1 MNPPAKSPSDKVCL
15 SSVSE
20 RDVDLLLLEEFV
32 ASPTFLSWFVRRLKL
47 KGRTQLT
54 SAQPSV
60 STMNGESDIEL
71 RLLLGTQ
78 RLLILIEDK
87 IDAALQPR
95 QAARY
100 SARAAAYQRRGV
112 CDVATTVLVAPH
124 CYGTDPGFEHHVSY
138 ESIQDWFRK
147 RSSLG
152 ARGAYKLALLHTA
165 LTKPP
170 RPRPVPDVAATAFC
184 TSYWKLAEEIA
195 PDLQMPQPRERS
207 KNSSW
212 LYFKPEALPSSTEM
226 AHKVGRG
233 HVDLHFKG
241 MGNRMARLRQ
251 RFGTSLPPGVQLVRS
266 GKSAVVRAVVP
277 PVDIQLPFEDSMPA
291 ARQGIEAAQM
301 LLRWFSSYNSA
312 KGTGTSVGTPPT
324 QTRT

>member
-1 MNPPAKSPSDKVCL
+1 MSAPDQGPNGPVSL
-15 SSVSE
+15 SFVSE

-32 ASPTFLSWFVRRLKL
+32 ASPGFLSWFVRKIKL
-47 KGRTQLT
+47 KGRAQLMF
-54 SAQPSV
+54 AQPSV
-60 STMNGESDIEL
+60 ETLNGESDLEL
-71 RLLLGTQ
+71 RLQLGEQ

-87 IDAALQPR
+87 IDAVLQPR

-100 SARAAAYQRRGV
+100 AARAAAYRRRGE
-112 CDVATTVLVAPH
+112 CEIATTVLVAPLR
-124 CYGTDPGFEHHVSY
+124 YGADPGFEHYVSY
-138 ESIQDWFRK
+138 ESIQDWFRD
-147 RSSLG
+147 RPSLG
-152 ARGAYKLALLHTA
+152 ARKAYKLALLHTA

-184 TSYWKLAEEIA
+184 TNYWKLAQEIA
-195 PDLQMPQPRERS
+195 SDLQMQQPRERS

-226 AHKVGRG
+226 VHKVGKG

-251 RFGTSLPPGVQLVRS
+251 RVGTSLPPGVQLVRS
-266 GKSAVVRAVVP
+266 GKSGVVRAVVP
-277 PVDIQLPFEDSMPA
+277 PVDIQLPFEEVMPA

-301 LLRWFSSYNSA
+301 LLRWFSSQLTT
-312 KGTGTSVGTPPT
+312 K
-324 QTRT
+324 RR

>member
-1 MNPPAKSPSDKVCL
+1 MNPSAQSPSEKVYL
-15 SSVSE
+15 TAVSE

-32 ASPTFLSWFVRRLKL
+32 ASPKFLSWFVRRLKL

-60 STMNGESDIEL
+60 STMNGESDVEL

-87 IDAALQPR
+87 IDAVLQPR

-100 SARAAAYQRRGV
+100 AARATAYQRRGE
-112 CDVATTVLVAPH
+112 CDIATTVIVAPLR
-124 CYGTDPGFEHHVSY
+124 YGADPGFEHHVSY
-138 ESIQDWFRK
+138 ESIQDWFRNQP
-147 RSSLG
+147 SLG
-152 ARGAYKLALLHTA
+152 ARKAYKLALLHTA

-184 TSYWKLAEEIA
+184 TSYWTLAQEIA

-251 RFGTSLPPGVQLVRS
+251 RVGTSLPPGVQLVRS
-266 GKSAVVRAVVP
+266 GKSGVVRAVVP

-301 LLRWFSSYNSA
+301 LLRWFSSYKA
-312 KGTGTSVGTPPT
+312 TKG
-324 QTRT
+324 R